1 MISNN
6 NSMQYFYSDD
16 ISGSECILDSSE
28 STHTTK
34 VLRKGMGDEIFI
46 LDGKG
51 KMYVGPISA
60 IGKQVKISP
69 LTIKKEEQRPKLQLT
84 ITISPTKR
92 SERMEW
98 MIEKLTEIGVAR
110 IVFINTEKG
119 ERPRVNLNRLKKKA
133 VSALKQSGNLWLPKI
148 HDATPFDTFVKEENS
163 EIKFIAHCFDS
174 EKSNISDQLS
184 NDMDVC
190 VMIGPEGDFSTQ
202 EIETANAQGFKPL
215 SLGIPRYRTET
226 AALVACTLINHFCV
240 TLRTN

>member
-1 MISNN
+1 
-6 NSMQYFYSDD
+6 MQYFYSDD

-28 STHTTK
+28 STHATK
-34 VLRKGMGDEIFI
+34 VLRKGMGDEVFI

-51 KMYVGPISA
+51 KMYSGPISSV
-60 IGKQVKISP
+60 GKQVTISP
-69 LTIKKEEQRPKLQLT
+69 LAVQKEEINPKLHFT
-84 ITISPTKR
+84 IAISPTKR

-98 MIEKLTEIGVAR
+98 MIEKLTEIGVGR
-110 IVFINTEKG
+110 IVFITTEKG
-119 ERPRVNLNRLKKKA
+119 ERPRVNLNRLRKKA

-148 HDATPFDTFVKEENS
+148 HDAIPFESFVKQENS

-174 EKSNISDQLS
+174 EKSNISDHLS
-184 NDMDVC
+184 NDPTVC
-190 VMIGPEGDFSTQ
+190 VMIGPEGDFST
-202 EIETANAQGFKPL
+202 EEVETANAQGFKPL